1 MSVFSLANLGFADES
16 KAQATDEKKADPAES
31 AKSDP
36 GLPAADEILNQART
50 KLEGLESLKC
60 DLHQTALIAG
70 MKLQASGSY
79 VEAAGDKV
87 RLELNIY
94 AMTPMKVEDSK
105 SPSLD
110 DAAPEFKEADNRGTL
125 LQVCDGTVVHTSWKN
140 GDKQTLFRRNLRD
153 IQASVAGVEKY
164 DAQSVAMDLGVGG
177 LRGLIARLQKNML
190 FVPVK
195 MEKNGERDTYEVT
208 GRWNDRVR
216 KEIFNLPEGTVV
228 DSRPFVP
235 EYVRIYIDRET
246 MLIRRIQFWKR
257 SIDQTQKLARP
268 LLTLDLKNLKLN
280 EQVDPQNFS
289 FTPPENAAEEDQT
302 EAIIQAIKQ
311 GLNPPPAQT
320 PGQAPGGAAPAPAG
334 QTPAAPK

>member
-1 MSVFSLANLGFADES
+1 MSVFSLANPGFAEES
-16 KAQATDEKKADPAES
+16 KTQVADEKKADPAES
-31 AKSDP
+31 ANPDP
-36 GLPAADEILNQART
+36 NLPAADEILNQART

-70 MKLQASGSY
+70 MKLQASGTY

-87 RLELNIY
+87 RLELNIF
-94 AMTPMKVEDSK
+94 ALTPMKTADGK
-105 SPSLD
+105 SPALD
-110 DAAPEFKEADNRGTL
+110 APAPEHKDADSRGTL

-177 LRGLIARLQKNML
+177 LRGLVARLQKNML

-195 MEKNGERDTYEVT
+195 MEKNGDRDTYEIT

-216 KEIFNLPEGTVV
+216 KEVFQLPEGTVV

-235 EYVRIYIDRET
+235 EYVKIYVDRESL
-246 MLIRRIQFWKR
+246 LIRRIQFWKR
-257 SIDQTQKLARP
+257 SIDQTQKMARP
-268 LLTLDLKNLKLN
+268 LLTLDLRNLQLN
-280 EQVDPQNFS
+280 EQVDPQIFS

-311 GLNPPPAQT
+311 GLNPPPAGQPPT
-320 PGQAPGGAAPAPAG
+320 GQAPA
-334 QTPAAPK
+334 K